1 LGLSLVR
8 LERVEMR
15 QKMGPVQHQVGLDLA
30 DGTPVFDVKPYLPY
44 AEAPQAIGGFAAEA
58 PERLEVVAGTPDFEP
73 LPPRTQ
79 RVIRDALSLD
89 PRPPAGRSEP
99 DRIYGVGL
107 CGREVKFTVSDG
119 VCRIVSVCQAADSG
133 LSEVNRRLKA

>member
-15 QKMGPVQHQVGLDLA
+15 EKCGPVLHLGGLDLA

-58 PERLEVVAGTPDFEP
+58 PERLEVVTGTPDFEC
-73 LPPRTQ
+73 LPQRTQ

-89 PRPPAGRSEP
+89 PRPPAGRHEP
-99 DRIYGVGL
+99 ERIYGVGL
-107 CGREVKFTVSDG
+107 CGQEVKFTVREG
-119 VCRIVSVCQAADSG
+119 VCRIVSVCRTADSG
-133 LSEVNRRLKA
+133 LSE